1 MSCDLR
7 AKDTYGASNNDS
19 SCKQRAASDQ
29 RFGLFFM
36 VIPVYLFVLSERNNG
51 TVINIATITGR
62 MSSRINETKPYIK
75 SYPESEECSCKIT
88 FAVKDLIK
96 MF

>member
-1 MSCDLR
+1 MGCDLR
-7 AKDTYGASNNDS
+7 AKDTYGASNSDS

-51 TVINIATITGR
+51 TAITGR